1 MSKDSCSGF
10 ASTEIAADKPFIL
23 RQVSQTR
30 AKNQHCPKQ
39 CDTEI
44 NAYVGIIDCPTVVGH
59 LCATDRPLDA
69 AAVVYDAKGS
79 LNETRQKTV

>member
-44 NAYVGIIDCPTVVGH
+44 NAYVGSSIALQSWDIFVLLIG
-59 LCATDRPLDA
+59 L
-69 AAVVYDAKGS
+69 
-79 LNETRQKTV
+79 